1 MKTVPFF
8 LRGSFRRAMQ
18 FALEEVIS
26 GSERDDIPTQER
38 GWKLFLLSRMVLGS
52 FPDGGR
58 RSLQMH
64 E

>member
-1 MKTVPFF
+1 
-8 LRGSFRRAMQ
+8 MQ